1 MKKLAMIVA
10 LVLLTPPAFAGRSD
24 VWRATVKKNYRS
36 ARGDNEINVSI
47 KLVKCGG
54 RSSLLDVELC
64 GKPARGKTVCTEL
77 DTGRRMKQGESAGLW
92 IKLPRTRYPIER
104 VFVRN

>member
-1 MKKLAMIVA
+1 MKKLAIVI
-10 LVLLTPPAFAGRSD
+10 VLSLFASSAFAGRSD
-24 VWRATVKKNYRS
+24 VWRATVKKSYRS
-36 ARGDNEINVSI
+36 SMGDNELNVNI
-47 KLVKCGG
+47 KLIKCGG

-92 IKLPRTRYPIER
+92 VKLPRTKYPIER